1 LNLPRGR
8 PKRRGQRFAFPGI
21 ADGLR
26 GIALCLALA
35 LAGADA
41 ACAADRAEL
50 EALHG
55 RIEALKKNLAGA
67 EENRSEAS
75 DGLRASEQGVS
86 EANRVLHN
94 LGAQQRSAQ
103 AALVRVAGETRV
115 LEASIAAQQGQLG
128 RLLAMRYASGQQ
140 DYLKLLLSG
149 HDPNQTARD
158 LHYYSYISRAQ
169 ADFIR
174 SLRNNLEGLAQLGRE
189 ARDKSAELAELQA
202 QQLAGRKELET
213 QRAERKKVLAQLAS
227 QIRAQHREIKSL
239 QRDEARL
246 SRLVEELAK
255 VVIAPSASG
264 RRNETLPESGRD
276 EGLFAALKGKLR
288 LPTRG
293 ELINRFG
300 SPRSDSGL
308 SWKGLFIRGTSG
320 QEVRAVAG
328 GQVVFAEWMRGFGN
342 LMIIDHG
349 QSYLTIYGNNEALL
363 KQVGD
368 TVKGGD
374 TVATVGNSGGNQDSG
389 LYFEI
394 RHQGKAF
401 DPLRWVSLK

>member
-1 LNLPRGR
+1 VLV
-8 PKRRGQRFAFPGI
+8 
-21 ADGLR
+21 
-26 GIALCLALA
+26 LALA
-35 LAGADA
+35 LTA
-41 ACAADRAEL
+41 ANPAHSADRADL
-50 EALHG
+50 EALHS
-55 RIEALKKNLAGA
+55 RIEALKNNLAGA

-86 EANRVLHN
+86 EANRILHN
-94 LGAQQRSAQ
+94 IGLQQHSVKSD
-103 AALVRVAGETRV
+103 LVRVGEQTRA
-115 LEASIAAQQGQLG
+115 LETSIASQQDQLG
-128 RLLAMRYASGQQ
+128 RLLAMHYASGRQ

-149 HDPNQTARD
+149 QDPNQTARD

-174 SLRNNLEGLAQLGRE
+174 TLRNNLAGLAQLGRD
-189 ARDKSAELAELQA
+189 ARDKSAELADLDAKQREGLKQLQA
-202 QQLAGRKELET
+202 
-213 QRAERKKVLAQLAS
+213 QRAERRKVLARLAT

-239 QRDEARL
+239 QRDETRL

-255 VVIAPSASG
+255 AIAPSASG
-264 RRNETLPESGRD
+264 KRNEKLPESGRD
-276 EGLFAALKGKLR
+276 NGVFAALKGKLR
-288 LPTRG
+288 LPARG

-300 SPRSDSGL
+300 TPRSDSGL
-308 SWKGLFIRGTSG
+308 SWKGLFIRSANG
-320 QEVRAVAG
+320 QEVRAVAT
-328 GQVVFAEWMRGFGN
+328 GQVVFADWMRGFGN

-368 TVKGGD
+368 TVSRGD
-374 TVATVGNSGGNQDSG
+374 AVATVGNSGGNPDSG

-401 DPLRWVSLK
+401 DPMRWVSLK